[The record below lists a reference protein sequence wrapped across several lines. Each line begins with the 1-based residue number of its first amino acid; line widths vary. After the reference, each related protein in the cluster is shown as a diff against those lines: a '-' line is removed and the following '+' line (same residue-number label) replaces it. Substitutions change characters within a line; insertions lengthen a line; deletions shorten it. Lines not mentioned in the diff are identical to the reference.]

1 MPDFRTWSNENLA
14 AFATDAYIKMIE
26 QEEHIETLKANVRFA
41 LEAYRAALREQA
53 STGLVNNQ
61 SLLARDSVRRV

>member
-1 MPDFRTWSNENLA
+1 MPDFSTWSNENLA

-26 QEEHIETLKANVRFA
+26 QEENIETLKANVRFA

-53 STGLVNNQ
+53 ST
-61 SLLARDSVRRV
+61 